1 MKNLE
6 IRTNKVF
13 TEEVFGQMC
22 EETPPL
28 FQPPIYRPLKA
39 AVELGFFSNIGALC
53 LVKRVVG
60 KEPKVV
66 KYPIRC

>member
-1 MKNLE
+1 MENLE
-6 IRTNKVF
+6 IRTNKMS

-39 AVELGFFSNIGALC
+39 RSRTRLLFKYRSPLS
-53 LVKRVVG
+53 G
-60 KEPKVV
+60 KTGG
-66 KYPIRC
+66 RQGTQSG